1 MQHFLKSAAGAAWT
15 EIIPA
20 QFLEELFFA
29 MNDAETR
36 A

>member
-1 MQHFLKSAAGAAWT
+1 MQHFLKSATGAAGAK
-15 EIIPA
+15 IIPA
-20 QFLEELFFA
+20 QFLEEFLLA